1 MMRQRQ
7 QGITAI
13 GFVLVAVLVGMVG
26 YGVLR
31 LFPVYMTQMKIR
43 KLLTDLKV
51 EYDGNGA
58 NQSRL
63 QAAIGRRLDIDF
75 VEYPRRQDF
84 VISTTD
90 DGFLVSVSYEDSVP
104 YIANLSLMASFD
116 NSVEI
121 TK

>member
-1 MMRQRQ
+1 MRQRQ

-13 GFVLVAVLVGMVG
+13 GFVLIAVLVGMVG

-75 VEYPRRQDF
+75 VDYPKRQDF

>member
-13 GFVLVAVLVGMVG
+13 GFVLIAVLVGMVG

-75 VEYPRRQDF
+75 IDYPRRQDF

-90 DGFLVSVSYEDSVP
+90 DGFLVAVSYEDSVP

>member
-1 MMRQRQ
+1 MRRRQR
-7 QGITAI
+7 GITAI
-13 GFVLVAVLVGMVG
+13 GFVLIAALVGLIG

-63 QAAIGRRLDIDF
+63 QAAIARRLDIDF
-75 VEYPRRQDF
+75 IDYPRRQDF
-84 VISTTD
+84 VVSIVD
-90 DGFLVSVSYEDSVP
+90 NGFLVAVSYEDSVP